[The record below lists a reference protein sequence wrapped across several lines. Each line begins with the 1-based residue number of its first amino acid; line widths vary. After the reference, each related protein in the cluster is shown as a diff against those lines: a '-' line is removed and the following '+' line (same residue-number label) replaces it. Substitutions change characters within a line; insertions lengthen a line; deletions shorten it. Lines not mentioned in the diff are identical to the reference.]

1 MGRKSTVS
9 GKCSRRRCHGE
20 RGTSWV
26 EVGGWVDI
34 LKSSSTGWI
43 ASWLGFWN
51 NIGKSCGFS
60 DGLECGTCK
69 MGIGSCCDLVQWVG
83 NSIALGENWI
93 MCIGNE
99 DGAGLIV
106 AAGGDTLLV

>member
-1 MGRKSTVS
+1 M
-9 GKCSRRRCHGE
+9 
-20 RGTSWV
+20 
-26 EVGGWVDI
+26 DI

-51 NIGKSCGFS
+51 DIGKSGGFS

-83 NSIALGENWI
+83 NSSSLKRLGENWI
-93 MCIGNE
+93 LVYWVYE
-99 DGAGLIV
+99 DGAGLV
-106 AAGGDTLLV
+106 VNAGGDTLLV